1 MRGFEL
7 LAGSRPLDFVN
18 TVSWGDGGD
27 ERLRSASDLVA
38 WCRAAGLRAG
48 GRPDRRVWRR
58 ALEMRAALHGTFLAV
73 AEGRR
78 HHPGLDAFLAPALR
92 RLVVRRGRW
101 TLRDPDHAEA
111 PLWWLAWEAANL
123 LAGDGAR
130 TVRRCANDRCL
141 WLFLDRSRRRN
152 RRWCDMKVC
161 GSRAKARAYYERTRS
176 RSGPRPS
183 KPKSGRRTVLCT

>member
-1 MRGFEL
+1 MSGFEL

-27 ERLRSASDLVA
+27 ERLRSARDLVA
-38 WCRAAGLRAG
+38 WCRAAGLRTR

-58 ALEMRAALHGTFLAV
+58 ALEMRAALHAAFLAA

-78 HHPGLDAFLAPALR
+78 HDPAWLDAFLAPALR

-101 TLRDPDHAEA
+101 TLRDPDRAEA

-123 LAGDGAR
+123 LAGEGGRA
-130 TVRRCANDRCL
+130 VRRCANDRCL

-176 RSGPRPS
+176 RPGAGPRGET
-183 KPKSGRRTVLCT
+183 GR